1 MPLPAIEAVFYELGP
16 TPRLCFGSERFLIEY
31 QANLDEALE
40 GISLAYLESL
50 TTRHRLALNAVSHK
64 IFMLRRLTIDV
75 DTVSVCIQPIS
86 PFVASKVA
94 RRMRALKRH
103 ELVSLFKRYNAL
115 PSTRIMSGDVFE
127 AYCHVIFSTR
137 IEFDFV
143 PMVRIG
149 GQPSQGKEDA
159 SVVFESYRV

>member
-1 MPLPAIEAVFYELGP
+1 
-16 TPRLCFGSERFLIEY
+16 
-31 QANLDEALE
+31 
-40 GISLAYLESL
+40 
-50 TTRHRLALNAVSHK
+50 
-64 IFMLRRLTIDV
+64 MLRRLTIDV
-75 DTVSVCIQPIS
+75 DSVLVYIQPIS
-86 PFVASKVA
+86 PFIASKVA